1 MNPRRAAAE
10 VGVLG
15 GSDAPEAWAV
25 IANDSRPEQP
35 SAGTVGLFCAAVA
48 GDLRALALLH
58 ARELDAERILALWQD
73 AYEDFLG
80 LRLLGEAGRRSLGV
94 FRAGLTDIPS
104 ALDAATLDRLAAD
117 FADIYLTHALRA
129 SPCESVWLDEDG
141 LAMQAPMFD
150 LRAWYAGHGLAVADW
165 RQRSDDHLVYQLLFL
180 AHLLAPEVIDA
191 AQPGEEADTGSD
203 ANLAEAARFLDEH
216 LLLWI
221 DRFAERVAS
230 RCQTRLYAGLALLTA
245 AYLDELRDLLAHVTQ
260 VPRPTQEQIEAR
272 RRPRPALSVAVPP
285 PSPFVPGTGPT
296 W

>member
-1 MNPRRAAAE
+1 VNARLAAAE
-10 VGVLG
+10 AGVLAD
-15 GSDAPEAWAV
+15 SDAEAWT
-25 IANDSRPEQP
+25 DSTSGSRQGQSGE
-35 SAGTVGLFCAAVA
+35 GTVGLFRAAVA

-58 ARELDAERILALWQD
+58 DRELDAERILALWQD

-80 LRLLGEAGRRSLGV
+80 LRLVGEVGRRSLGML
-94 FRAGLTDIPS
+94 RAGLTDIPS
-104 ALDAATLDRLAAD
+104 ALGRATLDQLAAD

-141 LAMQAPMFD
+141 LVMQAPMFD
-150 LRAWYAGHGLAVADW
+150 LRTWYARHGLGVADW
-165 RQRSDDHLVYQLLFL
+165 RKRSDDHLVHQLSFL
-180 AHLLAPEVIDA
+180 AHLLAPEVAEA
-191 AQPGEEADTGSD
+191 AQAEAGPGSD

-245 AYLDELRDLLAHVTQ
+245 AYLDELRDLLADVAQ
-260 VPRPTQEQIEAR
+260 VPRPTQEEVEAR
-272 RRPRPALSVAVPP
+272 RRPRPALSVAVRP